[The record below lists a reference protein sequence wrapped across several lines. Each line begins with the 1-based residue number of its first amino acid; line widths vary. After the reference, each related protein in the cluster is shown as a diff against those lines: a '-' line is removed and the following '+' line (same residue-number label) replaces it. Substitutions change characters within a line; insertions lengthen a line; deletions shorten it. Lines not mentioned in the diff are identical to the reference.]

1 MSIMESLTTFM
12 TEEIHRNASHSRE
25 EMIQDVGASLLLGMG
40 NMIVISSHYARLQAS
55 SDSTRTR
62 RDITGEQDGEK
73 VWRYL

>member
-1 MSIMESLTTFM
+1 MESLTTFM

-62 RDITGEQDGEK
+62 TNEQDGEK